1 MPKYTQ
7 EINDRKGMEKS
18 LGESENRFREIVEHA
33 PIAIACYDD
42 KRDSVFAN
50 RKFEELTGYSLS
62 EIPTA
67 DIFRN
72 LVFPD
77 ESYRNWVYNKWT
89 VNNDFRI
96 EVDLRCKNGEIK
108 SVEATKSVFDDQ
120 TYIIANDV
128 TDRKKATEEMSISE
142 GKYRRMF
149 YENPYP
155 VWIYDIAS
163 LKILEVNHAA
173 IQKYGY
179 DKKEFSD
186 LTLKDIVSKQD
197 LEELLEFMNHKK
209 KRSKNQKKLWNY
221 LKKNGETMVAELA
234 FYPIDYLGKKAM
246 QVQINDVT
254 EKIKLERRLEQQQK
268 LKQQQITEA
277 VLLAQ
282 ENERSELGKELHD
295 NINQILAASKMFI
308 NTALNT
314 EEPRRDLL
322 TRSMNNISLAIEEIR
337 KLSKTLITPQ
347 IKEIGL
353 VESIKDLLDI
363 FLTVNKMRVKF
374 DVERL
379 DEGILNK
386 DCKITIYRIVQE
398 QLNNIVKYSKATSL
412 KIQICNEGER
422 IDLNIS
428 DNGNGFDPKIRR
440 KGIGITNI
448 ISRAELYNGYVNIDS
463 APGKGCRL
471 KVVLYSKDHKSL

>member
-1 MPKYTQ
+1 MPKYTRNIS
-7 EINDRKGMEKS
+7 ERKRMGKNLE
-18 LGESENRFREIVEHA
+18 ESENRFREIVEHA

-77 ESYRNWVYNKWT
+77 EGYRNWVYNKWT

-96 EVDLRCKNGEIK
+96 EVDLHCKNGEIK
-108 SVEATKSVFDDQ
+108 SVEATKSVYEDQ

-155 VWIYDIAS
+155 VWIYDITS

-197 LEELLEFMNHKK
+197 LVELLEFMNQRKK
-209 KRSKNQKKLWNY
+209 KSKDQKKLWNY
-221 LKKNGETMVAELA
+221 LKKNGETMVRGSHAA
-234 FYPIDYLGKKAM
+234 AA
-246 QVQINDVT
+246 
-254 EKIKLERRLEQQQK
+254 
-268 LKQQQITEA
+268 A
-277 VLLAQ
+277 VLHTNFYSYAAGEYPFVNHHWLAGVVFFLVGK
-282 ENERSELGKELHD
+282 LGTFDGLTLFYSLLV
-295 NINQILAASKMFI
+295 ILAVAISYW
-308 NTALNT
+308 TAQRVAHPAHRARLVHRHH
-314 EEPRRDLL
+314 PAHHPAAQGPDSGGFCGHVGRDLL
-322 TRSMNNISLAIEEIR
+322 AARGCLHR
-337 KLSKTLITPQ
+337 LPQ
-347 IKEIGL
+347 HGRGDARGL
-353 VESIKDLLDI
+353 LV
-363 FLTVNKMRVKF
+363 
-374 DVERL
+374 
-379 DEGILNK
+379 
-386 DCKITIYRIVQE
+386 
-398 QLNNIVKYSKATSL
+398 
-412 KIQICNEGER
+412 
-422 IDLNIS
+422 
-428 DNGNGFDPKIRR
+428 DP
-440 KGIGITNI
+440 
-448 ISRAELYNGYVNIDS
+448 EVVV
-463 APGKGCRL
+463 GK
-471 KVVLYSKDHKSL
+471 